1 MTSIRIAT
9 YASIVIHFLR
19 LTRRKLSPHPTHGH
33 PLPFLLVLSRT
44 GYTSNPRART
54 NIAMCRDCD
63 TALEL
68 LRLLK
73 PFEPVGCTFSILP
86 APELT
91 PGYIS
96 HLRKYLVA
104 VMEDDVNRLGE
115 PQSTILGDNLAMAI
129 YRLRKTYLP

>member
-1 MTSIRIAT
+1 MTSLRIAT

-19 LTRRKLSPHPTHGH
+19 LTRRKLYPHPTHGH

-68 LRLLK
+68 LRLMK
-73 PFEPVGCTFSILP
+73 PSEPVGCTYYILP

-91 PGYIS
+91 GYTAL
-96 HLRKYLVA
+96 LRKYLVT
-104 VMEDDVNRLGE
+104 VMTDDVSRLGE
-115 PQSTILGDNLAMAI
+115 PQSSILGDYLDMAI

>member
-1 MTSIRIAT
+1 MTSLRIAT

-68 LRLLK
+68 LRLMK
-73 PFEPVGCTFSILP
+73 PSEPVGCTYYILP
-86 APELT
+86 ATELT
-91 PGYIS
+91 GYTAL
-96 HLRKYLVA
+96 LRKLLVVA
-104 VMEDDVNRLGE
+104 MEDDVNRLGE
-115 PQSTILGDNLAMAI
+115 PQSTILGDSLAMSI
-129 YRLRKTYLP
+129 YRLRKNYLP